1 MKIKF
6 YFLLVTM
13 SLSLSSNAQQ
23 SDGSSQQVY
32 DAMKQAELLY
42 KMETANDQCPTNDR
56 SGFWGLCVT
65 KNSIDEFRLREV
77 LRSRA
82 DSGDPIAQFYWG
94 GEVARSGANRINDKT
109 EIGIKARKQSYDA
122 ALTYYKKACPTI
134 SEACWNVA
142 DIYAKGLGSTKSTLA
157 ALEWFYKTGGSYLA
171 NDQREEALASLE
183 AMEKIDPKN
192 SLAVKLKIQLQK
204 GAPK

>member
-1 MKIKF
+1 MKF
-6 YFLLVTM
+6 NFLLVM
-13 SLSLSSNAQQ
+13 IPLSLSTYAQQ
-23 SDGSSQQVY
+23 SDGSSKQVY
-32 DAMKQAELLY
+32 DSMKHAEFLY
-42 KMETANDQCPTNDR
+42 GIETANDQCPTNDR

-65 KNSIDEFRLREV
+65 KNSIEEFRLRAV
-77 LRSRA
+77 LSSRA

-94 GEVARSGANRINDKT
+94 GEVARSGASRINDKT
-109 EIGIKARKQSYDA
+109 ETSIKIRIRSYDS

-142 DIYAKGLGSTKSTLA
+142 DIYSKGLGSTKSSLA
-157 ALEWFYKTGGSYLA
+157 AVEWFYKAGGSYLA

-183 AMEKIDPKN
+183 AMEQIDSKN
-192 SLAVKLKIQLQK
+192 PLTLKLKMQLQK

>member
-6 YFLLVTM
+6 IFLLVAM

-32 DAMKQAELLY
+32 NSMLLAESLY
-42 KMETANDQCPTNDR
+42 KMETLNDQCPTNDR

-65 KNSIDEFRLREV
+65 KNSINEYRLREV

-82 DSGDPIAQFYWG
+82 DGGDPVAQFYQG
-94 GEVARSGANRINDKT
+94 VEIAKSGAYRVNDKT
-109 EIGIKARKQSYDA
+109 ESGIRARKENYDK
-122 ALTYYKKACPTI
+122 ALSYYKKACPTI
-134 SEACWNVA
+134 SESCWNIA
-142 DIYAKGLGSTKSTLA
+142 NIYVKGLGSTKSALA
-157 ALEWFYKTGGSYLA
+157 AVEWFYKAGVLYLA

-183 AMEKIDPKN
+183 EMEKIDPTH
-192 SLAVKLKIQLQK
+192 SLALKLKVQLQK
-204 GAPK
+204 GVPK

>member
-1 MKIKF
+1 MEIKNLIP
-6 YFLLVTM
+6 LLVI
-13 SLSLSSNAQQ
+13 SISQGSIAQV

-32 DAMKQAELLY
+32 DSMKRAEFHY
-42 KMETANDQCPTNDR
+42 KIETANDQCPTNDR
-56 SGFWGLCVT
+56 TGFWGLCVT
-65 KNSIDEFRLREV
+65 KNSIDEYRLREV

-94 GEVARSGANRINDKT
+94 GEVASSGAYRINDKT
-109 EIGIKARKQSYDA
+109 EIGIKARIQSYDS

-142 DIYAKGLGSTKSTLA
+142 DIYAKGLGSTKSSLA
-157 ALEWFYKTGGSYLA
+157 ALEWFYKAGGNYLA
-171 NDQREEALASLE
+171 KDQREEALASLE

-192 SLAVKLKIQLQK
+192 SLALKLKLQLQK